1 MNLVIEII
9 AYFCE
14 CMTQLLCIH
23 AFAGKKIKFDVKTVA
38 VVIINMSVLEL
49 INIFNISELST
60 LGVEIILF
68 IYILCEFKTKI
79 SYCIILMILN
89 LIASVSMQAL
99 ATIPTYI
106 VLEIIGQVKSP
117 YLTGLIINIIA
128 LNFMIL
134 FTQFV
139 RLHKY
144 YIEFIKWDTT
154 IIRCL
159 GLFCIIVLYL
169 MVKFKLD
176 NKLVV
181 RAYFASA
188 VMACVAIVIVF
199 RWQADRY
206 KVKQKSLEL
215 RMHEIYGKT
224 FEGMIENIRIRQH
237 DYKNQLAAIYGMH
250 LTANSFEELVEIQK
264 KYCDN
269 LMKESRFDSIL
280 TSCKDKIL
288 AGFLYTKFAE
298 CEKLGMRM
306 NFEISVNDAKCR
318 LATYELI
325 EVIGILLD
333 NAVEYEIEHKKGKE
347 IYFKLTDYG
356 DKLNI
361 VCRNKVD
368 DISLDK
374 INDFFKKGYSTKGEN
389 RGLGLYNVKKTLE
402 GNGEIYVS
410 REQIEEGNWLEFNIE
425 VYR

>member
-224 FEGMIENIRIRQH
+224 FEGM
-237 DYKNQLAAIYGMH
+237 
-250 LTANSFEELVEIQK
+250 
-264 KYCDN
+264 
-269 LMKESRFDSIL
+269 
-280 TSCKDKIL
+280 
-288 AGFLYTKFAE
+288 
-298 CEKLGMRM
+298 
-306 NFEISVNDAKCR
+306 
-318 LATYELI
+318 
-325 EVIGILLD
+325 
-333 NAVEYEIEHKKGKE
+333 
-347 IYFKLTDYG
+347 
-356 DKLNI
+356 
-361 VCRNKVD
+361 
-368 DISLDK
+368 
-374 INDFFKKGYSTKGEN
+374 
-389 RGLGLYNVKKTLE
+389 
-402 GNGEIYVS
+402 
-410 REQIEEGNWLEFNIE
+410 
-425 VYR
+425 

>member
-14 CMTQLLCIH
+14 CMTRLLCIH

-38 VVIINMSVLEL
+38 FIVTYVLTLTIIMN
-49 INIFNISELST
+49 FNFSGAWTFIT
-60 LGVEIILF
+60 LLF
-68 IYILCEFKTKI
+68 ILVYLLIEFKT
-79 SYCIILMILN
+79 N
-89 LIASVSMQAL
+89 LTQSIVLIVLDLLAGVSMQVI
-99 ATIPTYI
+99 ATVPIYLLFEWI
-106 VLEIIGQVKSP
+106 KNQSIIGI
-117 YLTGLIINIIA
+117 LINAVA
-128 LNFMIL
+128 LLLMFG
-134 FTQFV
+134 FTHFV
-139 RLHKY
+139 RINKL
-144 YIEFIKWDTT
+144 YIKLIKWDKT
-154 IIRCL
+154 IISIL
-159 GLFCIIVLYL
+159 GLCCTLFLYL
-169 MVKFKLD
+169 LVKFKIKETLE
-176 NKLVV
+176 VV
-181 RAYFASA
+181 SYFISGI
-188 VMACVAIVIVF
+188 MACIVIVIVF
-199 RWQADRY
+199 NWQRDRY
-206 KVKQKSLEL
+206 IIKQKSLEL

-250 LTANSFEELVEIQK
+250 LTANSFEELVESQK

-269 LMKESRFDSIL
+269 LEREGRFDSIL

-288 AGFLYTKFAE
+288 AGFLYTKFME
-298 CEKLGMRM
+298 CEKIEIQM

-347 IYFKLTDYG
+347 IYFRLTDYG

-410 REQIEEGNWLEFNIE
+410 KEQIEGSNWLEFNIE
-425 VYR
+425 VCK